1 MKILLYI
8 LVFALLFS
16 SFFTFFYGRTLV
28 DYREIPIYISVGD
41 HLGFNTNNS
50 ALYFGTLQKGS
61 YAFRS
66 FVVKNEKC
74 EDCIVELRVDPFLV
88 RWVYFD
94 QETFRLKKGES
105 QEITAYA
112 FVPDDAAFGN
122 YEGRLY
128 VLLVNDKRKAYK

>member
-1 MKILLYI
+1 MKLFFYLLVLIILLSGI
-8 LVFALLFS
+8 
-16 SFFTFFYGRTLV
+16 FTFFYTRTLV
-28 DYREIPIYISVGD
+28 DYQEIPIFISVGD
-41 HLGFNTNNS
+41 HLGFKVNNS

-74 EDCIVELRVDPFLV
+74 EDCIVELRVDHFLV

-94 QETFRLKKGES
+94 QKTFRLKKDES
-105 QEITAYA
+105 KEITSYA

-128 VLLVNDKRKAYK
+128 IIFKKPI